1 MLSAI
6 SRLNFRRFG
15 NSPSPFE
22 GTGDRIKIISETSD
36 MHFVLTRLAVKEDS
50 LSDVRRSK

>member
-50 LSDVRRSK
+50 LNDVRRSK